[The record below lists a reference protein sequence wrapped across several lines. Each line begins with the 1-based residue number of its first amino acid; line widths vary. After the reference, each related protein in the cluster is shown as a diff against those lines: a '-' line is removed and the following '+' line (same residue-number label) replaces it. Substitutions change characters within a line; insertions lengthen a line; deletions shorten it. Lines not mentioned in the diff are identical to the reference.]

1 MASLEV
7 VCFDDDLPEVTDS
20 TGILLVYS
28 SETCSWSVPAMSL
41 HFIVLPVRFSMST
54 PETVAPKS
62 ILEPSGHFRGVT
74 IAEVILALHV
84 MPEWSCGG
92 EVARLEL

>member
-1 MASLEV
+1 MI
-7 VCFDDDLPEVTDS
+7 FDDGLPEVTDS

-41 HFIVLPVRFSMST
+41 HLAGLPVRFSMST
-54 PETVAPKS
+54 PEMVAPKS

-74 IAEVILALHV
+74 MAEVILALGA
-84 MPEWSCGG
+84 M
-92 EVARLEL
+92 